1 MATQL
6 NLRAIS
12 GSFKQTAKYINCTKS
27 TKLIDMAT
35 VLKSEKREFQEDA
48 NKIDNFRLFSDISRK
63 KNGIYPKNLNFDLR
77 LLNPGQLSAPYHFH
91 RFAEELFMVIS
102 GSMTLRTSEGFEL
115 VSGGD
120 LIFFEM
126 GESGA
131 HQFYNHT
138 SEPCTYL
145 DIRTYIGYDVCE
157 YPDSDK
163 ILIAPSF
170 EIFKKD
176 YRSSYFEG
184 ENDVLGKW
192 ESIRSKNK

>member
-1 MATQL
+1 
-6 NLRAIS
+6 
-12 GSFKQTAKYINCTKS
+12 
-27 TKLIDMAT
+27 MAT
-35 VLKSEKREFQEDA
+35 VLKSEKREFQEDP
-48 NKIDNFRLFSDISRK
+48 NKIDNFRLLSDFSRK

-91 RFAEELFMVIS
+91 RFAEELFMIIS
-102 GSMTLRTSEGFEL
+102 GSMTLRKPEGFEV

-126 GESGA
+126 GELGA
-131 HQFYNHT
+131 HQFYNHS

-163 ILIAPSF
+163 ILIAPSI

-176 YRSSYFEG
+176 SQSSYFEG
-184 ENDVLGKW
+184 EKEVFGKW